1 MEARDIYE
9 RWSSET
15 LDRPLERRASLGWRE
30 MHCADCKGLQLS
42 CRVTAEGVE
51 IMTRI
56 AVNSGL
62 ERAIEL
68 LTDMSLRKRWDTRVK
83 EAAVLSTT
91 DAVIKRV
98 QMNIDASGQSEMC
111 ILELEV
117 QHIAENVVLITFSPS
132 EQSPLQLFSQY
143 TITALAPCEET
154 DEEFIG
160 SAFSDLHSQANSE
173 EMRIKR
179 CQIVNLTRT
188 NSTICKAFAADMI
201 GEAET
206 FTAAWKRF
214 KDLAEGK
221 EAEKE
226 EFASSMSSA
235 VESKSVIGRR
245 KLQSFHDAQN
255 SPREAGSPAAMR
267 MSIRNRSKY

>member
-1 MEARDIYE
+1 
-9 RWSSET
+9 
-15 LDRPLERRASLGWRE
+15 
-30 MHCADCKGLQLS
+30 
-42 CRVTAEGVE
+42 
-51 IMTRI
+51 MTRI
-56 AVNSGL
+56 TVNSGL
-62 ERAIEL
+62 ERTIEL
-68 LTDMSLRKRWDTRVK
+68 LTDMPLRKRWDTRVK
-83 EAAVLSTT
+83 EAVVLSTS

-98 QMNIDASGQSEMC
+98 QMIIDTSGQSEMC
-111 ILELEV
+111 IFALEV
-117 QHIAENVVLITFSPS
+117 QHVAENVVLITFSPS

-143 TITALAPCEET
+143 TITVLAPCEET

-173 EMRIKR
+173 EIRIKR

-267 MSIRNRSKY
+267 ISIRNRPKY